1 VAVVVLNHVMIV
13 VALMTVVHVLNVAIV
28 FNRVIAI
35 AVMTIVA
42 TAIQHHVKPMAT
54 QQTMLVVQNVQKDQQ
69 ASVHVALVTVPIQAV
84 TVTVAS
90 VHKLTVRVQA
100 HLTVAL
106 VTALHLAKNLTHV
119 MAQVQHV
126 AIATVVTAIAV
137 VTVQMQ
143 TAVTTVY

>member
-1 VAVVVLNHVMIV
+1 
-13 VALMTVVHVLNVAIV
+13 
-28 FNRVIAI
+28 
-35 AVMTIVA
+35 
-42 TAIQHHVKPMAT
+42 
-54 QQTMLVVQNVQKDQQ
+54 
-69 ASVHVALVTVPIQAV
+69 LVTEPIQAV

-90 VHKLTVRVQA
+90 VHKLTVQVQA
-100 HLTVAL
+100 HLTVVL

-119 MAQVQHV
+119 MAQVQLV

>member
-1 VAVVVLNHVMIV
+1 MIV
-13 VALMTVVHVLNVAIV
+13 VALMTVVHALNVAIV

-69 ASVHVALVTVPIQAV
+69 ASVHAALVTEPIQAV

-90 VHKLTVRVQA
+90 VHKLTVQVQA
-100 HLTVAL
+100 HLTVVL